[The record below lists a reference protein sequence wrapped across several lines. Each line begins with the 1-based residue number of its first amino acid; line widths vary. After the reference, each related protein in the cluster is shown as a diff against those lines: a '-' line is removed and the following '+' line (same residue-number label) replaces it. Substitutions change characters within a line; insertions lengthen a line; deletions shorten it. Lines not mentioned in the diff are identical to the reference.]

1 MKAIILAGGFG
12 TRIKPL
18 TVNTPKPMLPLV
30 NRPILVHVIDLLK
43 RHGIDEVMMLLY
55 YYPDVIKNYFGDGAD
70 FDIRVKYYTPD
81 RDYGTAGAV
90 RFAKDFVGSDRTII
104 ISGDLLTDFDLG
116 SLIKEHIAKK
126 AEATIG
132 LTRVS
137 NPLQFGIVITD
148 KSGKILKFLEKPTW
162 GEVFSDTINTGI
174 YVFEPQVFNYIP
186 EGREYDF
193 SKDLFPWMLEN
204 GKPLYGAI
212 LNGYWRDI
220 GDTDSYRF
228 AHYDVFEG
236 KVQIEVP
243 GKKLNL
249 IGRDVRIGDEVS
261 ICANVK
267 FKGTVVLGNNTRI
280 KDNVSL
286 YNVSIGNNCTIGE
299 NVVIENSI
307 IWDNVYIDEGAV
319 IKGAVIGN
327 SVRISKDVR
336 IDEGAVVADETSV
349 GKGAIIKEGVKIWP
363 RKIVEEGAVVSSN
376 LVWGEK
382 WRKSLFE
389 GAKVIGLT
397 NIEITP
403 EFAAKL
409 GAAYGSILPKN
420 EYVLMGRDSHP
431 ASRMLRRAF
440 MGGLASTGVHV
451 RDARMTPI
459 PVFSYKIQSVGEIG
473 GVFFRQSQDD
483 PPSTEII
490 FFDKNGMEIPPGT
503 AKSIERIFYREDFRR
518 VHHNE
523 SGVIHTLSRIFDYYR
538 EAYVNQLNTKQ
549 IKSRGFKL
557 VIDFSHG
564 SVSQFFPDILN
575 DIGVDFI
582 GLNAYIDTTRLAKPE
597 NEVKIHLEQLSTI
610 LKSLKVNLGFYLF
623 PSGTKL
629 ILIDE
634 IGRIHKDLDLLVLL
648 TWLFIK
654 NYKNS
659 KIAVPNYAPMVI
671 EEFAKKNGVKLDRIS
686 SSPREMFEY
695 AHKESAKLVGSG
707 EGEFILPDFHY
718 APDAMFVIGKILELL
733 SKDTTTIAEIY
744 DEIPKTILLVEKFS
758 CPVDLKGTVMRMMSE
773 VARYEKASLLDGVK
787 IFYDKSWVMLRPD
800 PYKPYVYL
808 YVEADTDEKA
818 QALMNEYRE
827 KVLTWIKIGKSE
839 KE

>member
-30 NRPILVHVIDLLK
+30 NRPILVHVIELLK
-43 RHGIDEVMMLLY
+43 RHGIEEIVMLLY
-55 YYPDVIKNYFGDGAD
+55 YFPDIIKNYFGDGSD
-70 FDIRVKYYTPD
+70 FDVKIHYLIPD

-90 RFAKDFVGSDRTII
+90 RFARDLVGEDRALV

-116 SLIKEHIAKK
+116 KLIKDHTYRKS
-126 AEATIG
+126 EATIA

-148 KSGKILKFLEKPTW
+148 ENGKILKFLEKPTW

-174 YVFEPQVFNYIP
+174 YVLEPVVFDYIP
-186 EGREYDF
+186 NTEYDF
-193 SKDLFPWMLEN
+193 SKDLFPWMLHN
-204 GKPLYGAI
+204 GKPLFGSI

-228 AHYDVFEG
+228 AHYDIFEG
-236 KVQIEVP
+236 KVQIDVP

-249 IGRDVRIGDEVS
+249 IGRDVRIGEEVS
-261 ICANVK
+261 IGEDVK
-267 FKGTVVLGNNTRI
+267 FRGTVVLGNNTRVKSGAQI
-280 KDNVSL
+280 WNS
-286 YNVSIGNNCTIGE
+286 SIGNNCIIGQ
-299 NVVIENSI
+299 NVVVENAI
-307 IWDNVYIDEGAV
+307 IWDNVYIDDGAV
-319 IKGAVIGN
+319 ITGAVIGN
-327 SVRISKDVR
+327 SVRISKNVR
-336 IDEGAVVADETSV
+336 IEEGAVIADETTV
-349 GKGAIIKEGVKIWP
+349 GRGAVVKEGVKIWP

-409 GAAYGSILPKN
+409 GAAYGTILPKG

-440 MGGLASTGVHV
+440 MGGLASTGVNV

-459 PVFSYKIQSVGEIG
+459 PVFNYKIQSVGEIG

-490 FFDKNGMEIPPGT
+490 FFDKNGMEIAPGT
-503 AKSIERIFYREDFRR
+503 AKSIERIFFREDFRR
-518 VHHNE
+518 VHYNE
-523 SGVIHTLSRIFDYYR
+523 SGEIHTMERIFDYYK
-538 EAYVNQLNTKQ
+538 EAYIKNLNAKE
-549 IKSRGFKL
+549 IKTRGYKL

-564 SVSQFFPDILN
+564 SVSQFFPEILN
-575 DIGVDFI
+575 EIGVDFI
-582 GLNAYIDTTRLAKPE
+582 GLNAYIDITRLAKPE
-597 NEVKIHLEQLSTI
+597 NEVRRHLEQLSTI
-610 LKSLKVNLGFYLF
+610 LKSLKVDLGFYLF

-629 ILIDE
+629 MLVDE
-634 IGRIHKDLDLLVLL
+634 KGRIHTDLDLLHLL
-648 TWLFIK
+648 AFLFIK
-654 NYKNS
+654 HFKKS
-659 KIAVPNYAPMVI
+659 RIAVPN
-671 EEFAKKNGVKLDRIS
+671 FASSVLEKLAKEHEVEVERI
-686 SSPREMFEY
+686 PATTREMFEY
-695 AHKESAKLVGSG
+695 ARKKNAVFVGSG
-707 EGEFILPDFHY
+707 GGEFIIPDFLFS
-718 APDAMFVIGKILELL
+718 PDAMYMIGKILELL
-733 SKDTTTIAEIY
+733 SRDNQTLADLY
-744 DEIPKTILLVEKFS
+744 DELPEIHLHVKKFS
-758 CPVDLKGTVMRMMSE
+758 CPVDLKGTVMRLMSE
-773 VARYEKASLLDGVK
+773 LARFEESSLLDGVK
-787 IFYDKSWVMLRPD
+787 IFYDDSWVMLRPD

-808 YVEADTDEKA
+808 YVEASSEEKA
-818 QALMNEYRE
+818 TQLLSDFEERV
-827 KVLTWIKIGKSE
+827 KTWIKIGKSE
-839 KE
+839 K

>member
-43 RHGIDEVMMLLY
+43 KHGIDEVLMLLY
-55 YYPDVIKNYFGDGAD
+55 YYPDIIKNYFGDGSE
-70 FDIRVKYYTPD
+70 FDLRVEYFTPD

-90 RFAKDFVGSDRTII
+90 RFAKDFVGSDRTLI
-104 ISGDLLTDFDLG
+104 ISGDLLTDFDLS
-116 SLIKEHIAKK
+116 SLIKDHINKK

-132 LTRVS
+132 LTRVN

-148 KSGKILKFLEKPTW
+148 NDGRILKFLEKPTW

-174 YVFEPQVFNYIP
+174 YVFEPQVFDYIP
-186 EGREYDF
+186 ENKEYDF
-193 SKDLFPWMLEN
+193 SKDLFPWMLEK
-204 GKPLYGAI
+204 GKPLYGSI
-212 LNGYWRDI
+212 LTGYWRDI

-236 KVQIEVP
+236 KVQISVP
-243 GKKLNL
+243 GQKLNL
-249 IGRDVRIGDEVS
+249 IGRDVRIGEEVS
-261 ICANVK
+261 LSTTVK
-267 FKGTVVLGNNTRI
+267 FKGTVVLGNNTRV
-280 KDNVSL
+280 KDNVSIS
-286 YNVSIGNNCTIGE
+286 NSSIGNNCIIGE

-307 IWDNVYIDEGAV
+307 IWDNVFIDDGAV
-319 IKGAVIGN
+319 IRGAVIGN
-327 SVRISKDVR
+327 SVRISKNVR
-336 IDEGAVVADETSV
+336 VLEGAVIADETTV
-349 GKGAIIKEGVKIWP
+349 GKDAVIKEGVKIWP

-397 NIEITP
+397 NIELTP

-409 GAAYGSILPKN
+409 GAAYGSILPKDA
-420 EYVLMGRDSHP
+420 YVLMGRDSHP

-451 RDARMTPI
+451 RDAQMTPV
-459 PVFSYKIQSVGEIG
+459 PVFSYKLQMFGEIG

-490 FFDKNGMEIPPGT
+490 FFDKNGMEISPGT
-503 AKSIERIFYREDFRR
+503 AKTIERIFFREDFRR
-518 VHHNE
+518 IHYNE
-523 SGVIHTLSRIFDYYR
+523 SGIIHTIPRIFDFYK
-538 EAYVNQLNTKQ
+538 EAYIKYLNVRQ
-549 IKSRGFKL
+549 IKNRQFKL

-564 SVSQFFPDILN
+564 SVSQFFPEILN
-575 DIGVDFI
+575 SIGVDFI
-582 GLNAYIDTTRLAKPE
+582 GLNAYIDTTKLAKPE
-597 NEVKIHLEQLSTI
+597 EEVHRHLDQLSTI
-610 LKSLKVNLGFYLF
+610 LSSLKVDLGFYLY

-629 ILIDE
+629 ILVDE
-634 IGRIHKDLDLLVLL
+634 KGRIHKDIDLLLL
-648 TWLFIK
+648 LSWLFIE

-659 KIAVPNYAPMVI
+659 KIAVPNYAPMII
-671 EEFAKKNGVKLDRIS
+671 EEYAKSNGVRVDRIS
-686 SSPREMFEY
+686 SNPRDMFEY
-695 AHKESAKLVGSG
+695 AHREDAVFVGSG
-707 EGEFILPDFHY
+707 EGEFIIPEFHHG
-718 APDAMFVIGKILELL
+718 PDAMFTIGKILEMI
-733 SKDTTTIAEIY
+733 SSDSIKIAEVY
-744 DEIPKTILLVEKFS
+744 DRIPRTSLLLEKFS

-787 IFYDKSWVMLRPD
+787 IFYDEGWVMLRPD

-808 YVEADTDEKA
+808 YVEGKDEEKA
-818 QALMNEYRE
+818 KALMQDFRE

-839 KE
+839 QE